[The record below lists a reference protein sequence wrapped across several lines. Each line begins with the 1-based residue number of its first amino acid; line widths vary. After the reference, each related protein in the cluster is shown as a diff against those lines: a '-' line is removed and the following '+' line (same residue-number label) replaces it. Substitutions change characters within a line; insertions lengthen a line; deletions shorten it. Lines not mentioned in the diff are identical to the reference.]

1 MVAELFV
8 RTQIEE
14 RLASSRVLYKKCYL
28 LCVNYRKL
36 GDLLWRLQL
45 FYC

>member
-8 RTQIEE
+8 KTQIEE
-14 RLASSRVLYKKCYL
+14 RLGRGRVLYKKCYL
-28 LCVNYRKL
+28 LYVNYRKL

-45 FYC
+45 FYS